1 MSRLDNRAYYD
12 DFAGWYERERH
23 LPYHRMLDDLE
34 VEIVERY
41 GKDRDVLEVG
51 CGTGLILGRVGE
63 FARTATGIDLSG
75 GMLAKA
81 AARGL
86 AVAQASATDLPI
98 ATASVDVAYSFKV
111 LAHIPD
117 IAGTM
122 REMARVV
129 RPGGHVIAEFYNARS
144 LRRLV
149 KAIKPPT
156 KVSETTHDE
165 HVYTRYDD
173 RKAIESYLPDELEW
187 VATRG
192 IRIVTPVA
200 AVLRVPV
207 VGAAVRWA
215 EHRLAVALGQAA
227 LDVLQLLADQ
237 SAGEIDVDVVLEV
250 DGDIRQAEQGNRS
263 HFLDRW
269 EAGHAAL
276 DGGGEQLLDVF
287 GRKAWRLGVDADL
300 DRGHVRKRIHR
311 HLAERV
317 NAQAD
322 HHGEGDEHQD
332 LVTQRG
338 VNDCIEHGDSYLNA
352 RRRFATSARAP

>member
-1 MSRLDNRAYYD
+1 VSRLDNRAYYD

-41 GKDRDVLEVG
+41 AKDKDVLEVG
-51 CGTGLILGRVGE
+51 CGTGLILGRVQE
-63 FARTATGIDLSG
+63 FARHATGIDLSG

-149 KAIKPPT
+149 KAVKPPT
-156 KVSETTHDE
+156 KVSHTTHDE

-173 RKAIESYLPDELEW
+173 KKAIESYLPDELEW

-215 EHRLAVALGQAA
+215 EHRLADMPGARDVGGFLVA
-227 LDVLQLLADQ
+227 
-237 SAGEIDVDVVLEV
+237 I
-250 DGDIRQAEQGNRS
+250 
-263 HFLDRW
+263 
-269 EAGHAAL
+269 
-276 DGGGEQLLDVF
+276 
-287 GRKAWRLGVDADL
+287 
-300 DRGHVRKRIHR
+300 
-311 HLAERV
+311 
-317 NAQAD
+317 
-322 HHGEGDEHQD
+322 
-332 LVTQRG
+332 
-338 VNDCIEHGDSYLNA
+338 C
-352 RRRFATSARAP
+352 RRR

>member
-1 MSRLDNRAYYD
+1 VSRLDNRAYYD

-41 GKDRDVLEVG
+41 GKDKDVLEVG
-51 CGTGLILGRVGE
+51 CGTGLILGRVEE
-63 FARTATGIDLSG
+63 FARSAVGIDLSG

-129 RPGGHVIAEFYNARS
+129 RPGGFVIAEFYNARS

-149 KAIKPPT
+149 KAVKPPT
-156 KVSETTHDE
+156 KVSDTTHDE

-173 RKAIESYLPDELEW
+173 KKAIESYLPDELEW

-215 EHRLAVALGQAA
+215 EHRLADVPGARDVGGFLVA
-227 LDVLQLLADQ
+227 
-237 SAGEIDVDVVLEV
+237 I
-250 DGDIRQAEQGNRS
+250 
-263 HFLDRW
+263 
-269 EAGHAAL
+269 
-276 DGGGEQLLDVF
+276 
-287 GRKAWRLGVDADL
+287 
-300 DRGHVRKRIHR
+300 
-311 HLAERV
+311 
-317 NAQAD
+317 
-322 HHGEGDEHQD
+322 
-332 LVTQRG
+332 
-338 VNDCIEHGDSYLNA
+338 C
-352 RRRFATSARAP
+352 RRR

>member
-51 CGTGLILGRVGE
+51 CGTGLILDRVAG
-63 FARTATGIDLSG
+63 FAHSARGIDLSA

-81 AARGL
+81 AGRGL
-86 AVAQASATDLPI
+86 AVAQASATELPI
-98 ATASVDVAYSFKV
+98 ASESVDVAYSFKV

-117 IAGTM
+117 IAGAM

-129 RPGGHVIAEFYNARS
+129 RPGGYVLAEFYNARS

-149 KAIKPPT
+149 KAVKPPSA
-156 KVSETTHDE
+156 VSENTHDE

-173 RKAIESYLPDELEW
+173 ARAIRSYLPDELEW

-192 IRIVTPVA
+192 IRVITPVA
-200 AVLRVPV
+200 AVLRVPL

-215 EHRLAVALGQAA
+215 EHRLADLPGARNHGGFLVA
-227 LDVLQLLADQ
+227 
-237 SAGEIDVDVVLEV
+237 IC
-250 DGDIRQAEQGNRS
+250 
-263 HFLDRW
+263 
-269 EAGHAAL
+269 
-276 DGGGEQLLDVF
+276 
-287 GRKAWRLGVDADL
+287 
-300 DRGHVRKRIHR
+300 RKR
-311 HLAERV
+311 
-317 NAQAD
+317 
-322 HHGEGDEHQD
+322 
-332 LVTQRG
+332 
-338 VNDCIEHGDSYLNA
+338 
-352 RRRFATSARAP
+352 